1 MQIITNFATACSEKF
16 FLSCSRINNE
26 KKSNVKMRRL
36 ASLLFALCIASVC
49 FAKSV
54 VPNYEYDIVGVA
66 IAKEGY
72 YLVEVSAMVDKKKE
86 ATIDIA
92 KKCAIHGCLFKGFAV
107 DRISQKPIMSS
118 PSEAEEHSEYFDKL
132 INEQFNTYT
141 NSTHPIQIIKVG
153 KRFRVKAIIVVAKE
167 SLRKD
172 LEKAGI
178 LRKLG
183 L

>member
-1 MQIITNFATACSEKF
+1 MKRF
-16 FLSCSRINNE
+16 
-26 KKSNVKMRRL
+26 
-36 ASLLFALCIASVC
+36 ASLLFALWVTSIC
-49 FAKSV
+49 FAKSALL
-54 VPNYEYDIVGVA
+54 NYEYDIVGVA

-72 YLVEVSAMVDKKKE
+72 YLVEVSTMVDKKKE

-107 DRISQKPIMSS
+107 ERISQKPILSS
-118 PSEAEEHSEYFDKL
+118 PSEAEEYSEYFEKL

-141 NSTHPIQIIKVG
+141 NSTHPIQIVKVG
-153 KRFRVKAIIVVAKE
+153 KRFRVKAIVVVAKE

-178 LRKLG
+178 VRKLG

>member
-1 MQIITNFATACSEKF
+1 MKRF
-16 FLSCSRINNE
+16 
-26 KKSNVKMRRL
+26 
-36 ASLLFALCIASVC
+36 ASLLFALWVTSIC
-49 FAKSV
+49 FAKSAL
-54 VPNYEYDIVGVA
+54 PNYEYDIVGVA

-72 YLVEVSAMVDKKKE
+72 YLVEVSTMVDKKKE

-92 KKCAIHGCLFKGFAV
+92 KKCAIHGCLLKGFAV
-107 DRISQKPIMSS
+107 ERISQKPILSS
-118 PSEAEEHSEYFDKL
+118 PSEAEEHSEYFEKL

-141 NSTHPIQIIKVG
+141 NSTHPIQIVKVG
-153 KRFRVKAIIVVAKE
+153 KRFRVKAIVVVDKE

-178 LRKLG
+178 VRKLG

>member
-1 MQIITNFATACSEKF
+1 M
-16 FLSCSRINNE
+16 
-26 KKSNVKMRRL
+26 
-36 ASLLFALCIASVC
+36 C
-49 FAKSV
+49 FAKSGTN
-54 VPNYEYDIVGVA
+54 NYEYDIVGVA

-86 ATIDIA
+86 ANLEVA

-107 DRISQKPIMSS
+107 ERISQKPIMPS
-118 PSEAEEHSEYFDKL
+118 PASEQEHQDYFDKL
-132 INEQFNTYT
+132 INEQFDTYT
-141 NSTHPIQIIKVG
+141 NCTHPIQIIKVG
-153 KRFRVKAIIVVAKE
+153 KRYRVKAIIVVAKE

-178 LRKLG
+178 IRKLG

>member
-1 MQIITNFATACSEKF
+1 MKRFT
-16 FLSCSRINNE
+16 
-26 KKSNVKMRRL
+26 
-36 ASLLFALCIASVC
+36 SLLFALWVTSIC
-49 FAKSV
+49 FAKSAL
-54 VPNYEYDIVGVA
+54 PNYEYDIVGVA

-72 YLVEVSAMVDKKKE
+72 YLVEISTMIDKKKE

-92 KKCAIHGCLFKGFAV
+92 KKCAIHGCLFKGFV
-107 DRISQKPIMSS
+107 VERISQKPILPS
-118 PSEAEEHSEYFDKL
+118 PSEAEEHSEYFEKL

-141 NSTHPIQIIKVG
+141 NSAHPIQIVKVG
-153 KRFRVKAIIVVAKE
+153 KRFRVKAIVVVAKE

-178 LRKLG
+178 VRKLG

>member
-1 MQIITNFATACSEKF
+1 MKK
-16 FLSCSRINNE
+16 FLS
-26 KKSNVKMRRL
+26 MAL
-36 ASLLFALCIASVC
+36 AFCIATIC

-54 VPNYEYDIVGVA
+54 LPDYEYEITGVA

-72 YLVEVSAMVDKKKE
+72 YLVEVTAMVDKKKD
-86 ATIDIA
+86 ANLDTA
-92 KKCAIHGCLFKGFAV
+92 RKCAIHGCLFKGFPV
-107 DRISQKPIMSS
+107 ERISQKPIM
-118 PSEAEEHSEYFDKL
+118 PPPIPEKEHEEYISRI

-141 NSTHPIQIIKVG
+141 TSNHPIQIVKVG
-153 KRFRVKAIIVVAKE
+153 KRFRIKAIIAVAKE

-178 LRKLG
+178 IRKLG

>member
-1 MQIITNFATACSEKF
+1 MK
-16 FLSCSRINNE
+16 
-26 KKSNVKMRRL
+26 RL
-36 ASLLFALCIASVC
+36 ASLLFALWITFIC
-49 FAKSV
+49 FAKSSLQ
-54 VPNYEYDIVGVA
+54 NYEYDIVGVA

-72 YLVEVSAMVDKKKE
+72 YLVEVSVMVDKKKE

-107 DRISQKPIMSS
+107 ERISQKPIMSS

-132 INEQFNTYT
+132 INEQFNIYT
-141 NSTHPIQIIKVG
+141 NSTHSIQVIKVG
-153 KRFRVKAIIVVAKE
+153 ERFRIKAIVVVAKE
-167 SLRKD
+167 SLRKE

-178 LRKLG
+178 VKKLG

>member
-1 MQIITNFATACSEKF
+1 MKRF
-16 FLSCSRINNE
+16 
-26 KKSNVKMRRL
+26 
-36 ASLLFALCIASVC
+36 ASLLLALWVTSIC
-49 FAKSV
+49 FAKSAL
-54 VPNYEYDIVGVA
+54 PNYEYDIVGVA

-72 YLVEVSAMVDKKKE
+72 YLVEVSTMVDKKKE

-107 DRISQKPIMSS
+107 ERISQKPILAS

-132 INEQFNTYT
+132 VNEQFNTYT
-141 NSTHPIQIIKVG
+141 NSTHPIQIVKVG
-153 KRFRVKAIIVVAKE
+153 KRFRVKAIVVVAKE

-178 LRKLG
+178 VRKLG